1 MLLNRRGSRRAAGL
15 KAAYVSRQPAK
26 TAATTAAAAAAAA
39 TATATAAIQCCC
51 QALFSKITS

>member
-26 TAATTAAAAAAAA
+26 TAATTAAAA

>member
-26 TAATTAAAAAAAA
+26 TAATTAAAAAA

>member
-26 TAATTAAAAAAAA
+26 TAATTAAAAA

>member
-26 TAATTAAAAAAAA
+26 TAATAAAAA